1 MLFTDQ
7 IIEDRID
14 SRFSIDFFF
23 FSILYCEP
31 SYDTVSTWTTIRSF
45 APMLAQYIALLASIF
60 NRCVV

>member
-14 SRFSIDFFF
+14 FLLIFF